1 MKINIFLSLLL
12 FFSVFCIEVK
22 AEKIYVIP
30 PNTKEVEYIL
40 EKNDNGLWHKQM
52 FFPIKNFLTKDVY
65 TFNFDKNLWEKR
77 LTNKDIIINPT
88 FRLNQDG
95 TKDISYD
102 LGHKWFKV
110 TAKDDYMSDN
120 IIAYFNQNEETITY
134 QINNIDLRNI
144 NEISLFDINGKELFK
159 TVEIQPLGSINVAN
173 IATNVILINFKL
185 NNTNITKKVIIY

>member
-12 FFSVFCIEVK
+12 FFSFFCFEVK

-52 FFPIKNFLTKDVY
+52 FFPITNFLTKDVY
-65 TFNFDKNLWEKR
+65 RFNFDKNLWEKQIAK
-77 LTNKDIIINPT
+77 KDITIYPI
-88 FRLNQDG
+88 FQINQDG
-95 TKDISYD
+95 TKIISYD
-102 LGHKWFKV
+102 LGHNWYKV
-110 TAKDDYMSDN
+110 IANDDYISDN

-134 QINNIDLRNI
+134 QINNINLRNI
-144 NEISLFDINGKELFK
+144 IEISLFDINGKELFK
-159 TVEIQPLGSINVAN
+159 TDEIQPLGSINVAN
-173 IATNVILINFKL
+173 ISTNVILINFKL